1 MGGGRWNPT
10 DWTAYSSTIK
20 TMPLGAI
27 YRSTTIHEELDPLN
41 VKLRESRDSDE
52 HPKSNA
58 IIVGLDV
65 TGSMGMLAEVMAKK
79 GLGTLI
85 EQINERKPVES
96 PHTLIMA
103 IGDAR
108 WDSAPLQ
115 VTQFE
120 SSNVLVEQLEKIF
133 VEHGGGGNMTESY
146 DLPWYFAAQHTSI
159 DCFEKRNKRGYLFTI
174 GDEEAPAG
182 LDQDHIKR
190 FIGDTAERDYSAKE
204 LLEMAQRMYH
214 VFHIVAEEGNYARH
228 SKKAV
233 YDTWHKLLGQNVLPL
248 SDHTKLAEVIVS
260 TIQVMEG
267 EDKKVVAASW
277 DGDTSLVV
285 ANATKGLTKHA
296 GGVGKA
302 GVVRLS

>member
-1 MGGGRWNPT
+1 MGGGRWSPT
-10 DWTAYSSTIK
+10 DWTTYSSATK
-20 TMPLGAI
+20 TKPLGAI
-27 YRSTTIHEELDPLN
+27 YRSRKIDEELDPLN

-85 EQINERKPVES
+85 EQINDRKPV
-96 PHTLIMA
+96 PDPAILIMA

-108 WDSAPLQ
+108 WDNAPLQ

-159 DCFEKRNKRGYLFTI
+159 DCFEKRNKKGYLFTI
-174 GDEEAPAG
+174 GDEQAPAG

-190 FIGDTAERDYSAKE
+190 FIGDTAEREYSAKE

-214 VFHIVAEEGNYARH
+214 VFHIVAEEGDYATH
-228 SKKAV
+228 AKKAV
-233 YDTWHKLLGQNVLPL
+233 YDSWRKLLGQNVRAL

-260 TIQVMEG
+260 IIQIMEG
-267 EDKKVVAASW
+267 EDNKAVAASW

-285 ANATKGLTKHA
+285 ANATKGLTKHP
-296 GGVGKA
+296 GGVGSA